1 MTPYWGSV
9 FFAFFAQGATMI
21 QENVV
26 YYVKSINQV
35 GNGRG
40 GGLVSET
47 VPWELPVGRKTGK
60 DRKKIL

>member
-26 YYVKSINQV
+26 KMWYNMLSPLTK
-35 GNGRG
+35 
-40 GGLVSET
+40 
-47 VPWELPVGRKTGK
+47 
-60 DRKKIL
+60 

>member
-21 QENVV
+21 QEKVGSF
-26 YYVKSINQV
+26 VKAINRV
-35 GNGRG
+35 RHGRG
-40 GGLVSET
+40 GGLVSGT

>member
-9 FFAFFAQGATMI
+9 FFAFFSQGAAMI
-21 QENVV
+21 QGNVV
-26 YYVKSINQV
+26 WCVMSIDQV

-40 GGLVSET
+40 GGLVSGT

>member
-26 YYVKSINQV
+26 
-35 GNGRG
+35 
-40 GGLVSET
+40 
-47 VPWELPVGRKTGK
+47 
-60 DRKKIL
+60 

>member
-26 YYVKSINQV
+26 YMLSPLTK
-35 GNGRG
+35 
-40 GGLVSET
+40 
-47 VPWELPVGRKTGK
+47 
-60 DRKKIL
+60 